1 MPRIPALLLLCAA
14 AWLLHCTPIAA
25 QSSTGSG
32 DGSGCSCSSDD
43 PLPAVVSIA
52 LGVHVNASVG
62 VISDAQLAALG
73 PDRSGFASVGVPIM
87 QGLQLYVESMRAQG
101 AMPLP
106 NGANVTFNFVWI
118 NFGLLNLASAQ
129 RLTAAGKAA
138 YVQLAD
144 TLSDPVAS
152 VALGGPFPFI
162 VAPLFSPEDMHG
174 QPKWRGGRGRGAF

>member
-1 MPRIPALLLLCAA
+1 MRRPRSSLKLRLSALLLLCATV
-14 AWLLHCTPIAA
+14 WSLHCPTITA
-25 QSSTGSG
+25 QSSTGSSG
-32 DGSGCSCSSDD
+32 GGGCSCGSDD
-43 PLPAVVSIA
+43 PLPPVVSIA

-73 PDRSGFASVGVPIM
+73 PDRSAFAFVGVPIM

-106 NGANVTFNFVWI
+106 NGANVTFNVVWI

-144 TLSDPVAS
+144 RLSDPVAS
-152 VALGGPFPFI
+152 AALGGPFPFI
-162 VAPLFSPEDMHG
+162 VAPNFSPEDMHG
-174 QPKWRGGRGRGAF
+174 QSC